1 MREDIR
7 EVFNYFFSK
16 TDDKISIPQVG
27 LCLRALGYTPTE
39 KQLQTVTKPR
49 SDDARVSLEEFVPIV
64 NDMEQ
69 ERQRVKQPTIND
81 YIEALNQLDR
91 EGEGT
96 IPSSLLRHAL
106 STTGERLTHDE
117 IDRLLFGLEKDDG
130 RIVVTKFVNRV
141 CDMSAKF

>member
-1 MREDIR
+1 MCCICMLL
-7 EVFNYFFSK
+7 YCS
-16 TDDKISIPQVG
+16 
-27 LCLRALGYTPTE
+27 
-39 KQLQTVTKPR
+39 
-49 SDDARVSLEEFVPIV
+49 DARVSLEEFVPIV

-106 STTGERLTHDE
+106 STTGKSILA
-117 IDRLLFGLEKDDG
+117 LLLITVYFQFKET
-130 RIVVTKFVNRV
+130 IQAYF
-141 CDMSAKF
+141 